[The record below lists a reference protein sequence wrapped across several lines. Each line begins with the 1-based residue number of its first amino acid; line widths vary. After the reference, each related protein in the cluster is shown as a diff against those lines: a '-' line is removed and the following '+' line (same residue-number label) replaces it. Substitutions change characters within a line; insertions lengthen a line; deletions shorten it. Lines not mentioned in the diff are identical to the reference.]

1 MKKEYKK
8 PELLFES
15 FELSSSIAG
24 TCGYTIDH
32 DESTC
37 CLSDSTFTNTKACA
51 YQPVDGDPEK
61 ACYHNFLVGFTS

>member
-24 TCGYTIDH
+24 TCGYAIDH

-37 CLSDSTFTNTKACA
+37 YLSDLTFTKACT

>member
-37 CLSDSTFTNTKACA
+37 QLSDLTFTKACA
-51 YQPVDGDPEK
+51 YQPADGDPEK
-61 ACYHNFLVGFTS
+61 ACYQTFLVGFTS